1 MHFLNLH
8 KALVRRTQENVWTIQ
23 DGATIMA
30 YGTFGNSIVNHYNRT
45 TYTIGRDSYTVHI
58 FKTDSATEKVAPAV
72 YVNENLQLLKNM
84 NANGIDKSRTIAK
97 INGNVMGGGA
107 GFFGWF
113 YAAGQLY
120 KQGEACYP
128 ASYGY
133 GFRDFPTMCLKED
146 DSVIIRWF
154 TSSEKMSAAIPY
166 CRSMVIKSD
175 DGTLKNW
182 VYLSLDEIPERFTKI
197 RTEDRNGIPVEVW
210 SDGSLELRVFEGM
223 NSVFSVTLLDD
234 SHETKRGIRAGDS
247 VDQLWEWYLEQ
258 QLDGMVTR
266 NGKEESKQNQDKQQ
280 FALIPYVLSYTQEDG
295 FLTSI
300 TISAPE

>member
-1 MHFLNLH
+1 
-8 KALVRRTQENVWTIQ
+8 
-23 DGATIMA
+23 MA

-166 CRSMVIKSD
+166 CRSMVS
-175 DGTLKNW
+175 GTAAL
-182 VYLSLDEIPERFTKI
+182 VYNGLSVFENDVYSEDSNILIVNRTNYEDTNCHFNADHCVASGSGETAI
-197 RTEDRNGIPVEVW
+197 RTMLGHCSDNTFYLVVVESGITLRDCAKMMEDLGCDFALN
-210 SDGSLELRVFEGM
+210 
-223 NSVFSVTLLDD
+223 
-234 SHETKRGIRAGDS
+234 
-247 VDQLWEWYLEQ
+247 
-258 QLDGMVTR
+258 LDGNYKSQMRVAPNYTNGVT
-266 NGKEESKQNQDKQQ
+266 NAGYNLNSTTT
-280 FALIPYVLSYTQEDG
+280 YG
-295 FLTSI
+295 
-300 TISAPE
+300 SAVVAYRDD